1 MSVPVT
7 VVVTHG
13 PGSLDHCSKRLA
25 EQLPP
30 SVRRLHTDV
39 LERSGDRWE
48 IPLLSR
54 RALRSLRID
63 AAFASRL
70 RGVRGIVH
78 LTNHHLGRYARVL
91 RQPYVMTLHDVMRL
105 LDLRGADPPLIC
117 SLTARDRLMLRLD
130 YDGVRRAAALL
141 CPSRFAARDA
151 VARLGIRE
159 ERVTIVPWGV
169 DHERFRPVA
178 RRLFEFPY
186 VLYVGTEQPRKNVAS
201 LLRAFAALAAERPDL
216 RLVKVGAPGG
226 EGDAFRGRTE
236 RVVDELRLGDRV
248 VFTGRI
254 PEDELVAAYAG
265 AACLVLPSLHEG
277 FGLPPLE
284 AMACGCP
291 VVVSTAGSL
300 PEVVG
305 DAGLVVEPEP
315 RALADAIRATL
326 HDDRRTEL
334 RARGLRRAARFTWRA
349 AAERSLDV
357 YRSLGSSSRGQRS
370 MTTWS
375 PARRARSAASSSMTP
390 S

>member
-48 IPLLSR
+48 IPLASR

-63 AAFASRL
+63 LAFAQRL
-70 RGVRGIVH
+70 RAVPPGIVH

-91 RQPYVMTLHDVMRL
+91 TQPYVMTLHDVMRL
-105 LDLRGADPPLIC
+105 LDLRGADPPLVC
-117 SLTARDRLMLRLD
+117 SLTARDRMMLRLD
-130 YDGVRRAAALL
+130 YDGVRRAAAVIA
-141 CPSRFAARDA
+141 PSAFAARDA
-151 VARLGIRE
+151 VARLGIGE
-159 ERVTIVPWGV
+159 DRVAVVPWGV
-169 DHERFRPVA
+169 DHERFRPVD
-178 RRLFEFPY
+178 RRLFDFPY
-186 VLYVGTEQPRKNVAS
+186 VLYVGTEQPRKNLDA
-201 LLRAFAALAAERPDL
+201 LLRAFAVLAAERPDL

-226 EGDAFRGRTE
+226 EGDAFRRATQ
-236 RVVDELRLGDRV
+236 RVVEKLRLGDRV

-254 PEDELVAAYAG
+254 GEDDLVAAYAG

-277 FGLPPLE
+277 FGLPALE

-291 VVVSTAGSL
+291 VVVSNAGSL

-305 DAGLVVEPEP
+305 GAGLVVEPEP
-315 RALADAIRATL
+315 RALASAIRSTL
-326 HDDRRTEL
+326 DDERRAEL
-334 RARGLRRAARFTWRA
+334 RARGLRRAARFTWHA
-349 AAERSLDV
+349 TAERTLDV
-357 YRSLGSSSRGQRS
+357 YRALAGEPSRPPELVP
-370 MTTWS
+370 T
-375 PARRARSAASSSMTP
+375 PRRGELARSGA
-390 S
+390 